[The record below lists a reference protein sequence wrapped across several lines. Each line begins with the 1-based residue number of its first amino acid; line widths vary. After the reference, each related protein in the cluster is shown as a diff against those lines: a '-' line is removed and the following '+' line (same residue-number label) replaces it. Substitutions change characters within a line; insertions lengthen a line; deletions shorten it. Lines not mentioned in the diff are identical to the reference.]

1 MTTKRKQPRI
11 ITLVKT
17 DKLPERTASKS
28 LAQLANIKTG
38 RLINMSAKAAALLSN
53 KYPREFKIL

>member
-1 MTTKRKQPRI
+1 MKQKRKQPRI

-17 DKLPERTASKS
+17 EKLPERTASKS

-38 RLINMSAKAAALLSN
+38 RLVNMSAKAATLLHN

>member
-1 MTTKRKQPRI
+1 MKQKRKQPRI
-11 ITLVKT
+11 ITPAKAER
-17 DKLPERTASKS
+17 LPGRTASKS
-28 LAQLANIKTG
+28 LAQLANVKTG

>member
-1 MTTKRKQPRI
+1 MKQKRKQPRI
-11 ITLVKT
+11 IALSKT
-17 DKLPERTASKS
+17 VKLPGPLKQKG